1 MLDEPKA
8 NRKLKPEPNESF
20 TRERLAYLVLGLCAA
35 GIILF
40 ASLAIWLDKATRAET
55 TRLVFVS
62 VLPLFGTWVGLVLA
76 YYYGSKNLEAAT
88 RSTETLSGVAGQLA
102 GIATAATLVREKMIP
117 ETRIESLLLTPD
129 EDKNF
134 GQLPLQRVWDRF
146 EAIKPLGYDR
156 LPILG
161 PDKTIR
167 GLMHRS
173 LLDRFAARQAGTLP
187 EVLEQKNIS
196 SLLPDERRLLS
207 TYVFV
212 PVSANLGDARKAM
225 KSVPDCN
232 DVLVTETGAAS
243 EPVQGWLTN
252 SELAELSD

>member
-1 MLDEPKA
+1 M
-8 NRKLKPEPNESF
+8 
-20 TRERLAYLVLGLCAA
+20 AYFVLGLCAA
-35 GIILF
+35 GVILF
-40 ASLAIWLDKATRAET
+40 SSLAIWLDTTTRAET

-76 YYYGSKNLEAAT
+76 YYYGSKNLAAAT

-117 ETRIESLLLTPD
+117 DTKIESLSLTPD

-134 GQLPLQRVWDRF
+134 EQLPLRRLWDRF
-146 EAIKPLGYDR
+146 EEIKPLGYDR

-173 LLDRFAARQAGTLP
+173 LLDRFAAGQAGKLP
-187 EVLEQKNIS
+187 DALEGKNIS
-196 SLLPDERRLLS
+196 NLSTDERRLLS
-207 TYVFV
+207 TYAFV
-212 PVSANLGDARKAM
+212 PVSANLGDARRAM

-232 DVLVTETGAAS
+232 DVLVTETGVAS
-243 EPVQGWLTN
+243 EPIKGWLTN